1 MVVQRVVQV
10 AAAGDVVGR
19 RVLEA
24 GPGGAGGFE
33 QGAPVGFPSVVRVTI
48 WNRIFFLLNLL
59 HNFVLRWF
67 TIHQSNT
74 LGPDLELTSC

>member
-10 AAAGDVVGR
+10 TAVGDVVGR
-19 RVLEA
+19 RVLGV

-33 QGAPVGFPSVVRVTI
+33 QGTPVGFASVVRVTI
-48 WNRIFFLLNLL
+48 WNRIFFLLNLP
-59 HNFVLRWF
+59 HDCMLRRF

-74 LGPDLELTSC
+74 LGPDLEPMRC